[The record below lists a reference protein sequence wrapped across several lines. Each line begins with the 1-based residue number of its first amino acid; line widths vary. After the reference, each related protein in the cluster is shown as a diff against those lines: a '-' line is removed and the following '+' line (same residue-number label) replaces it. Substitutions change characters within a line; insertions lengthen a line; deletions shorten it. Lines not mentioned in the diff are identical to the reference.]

1 MIRLSISVGL
11 AAALAGAAVLTSPT
25 DASACGGSFSPPP
38 PDPQNP
44 QTIEIVAQRMVLS
57 ISQTQT
63 VLWSQIEYEGPPEEF
78 AWVLPVGPGSTI
90 ELASPSW
97 FEALEAATSTH
108 VVPPGVCGPAYVE
121 EPSSGGGCSPGC
133 GAMSANDRGFQGE
146 DGEDKGPVTV
156 VSRGSLGPYDT
167 VTLAS
172 SKGEAVKDWLTMN
185 GYNVP
190 ADVAPILDEYTAKG
204 MDFIALRLKPESSTG
219 AMQPVRVVT
228 KGASPTIPFRMMVAG
243 AQDTVPIALYV
254 IGDGRYAPQSY
265 PEVTLDPANV
275 VWDFFGEDSSY
286 PSARLEALKA
296 SEGGRGFLTTYA
308 RGGGLH
314 ETVVDHRGDAVELR
328 TGNAAEG
335 QIATSLAELYFK
347 MADGSVVF
355 AGPKCADKMQTL
367 IANELATVED
377 CASGACSAG
386 AIPRTDLECEGATDL
401 AAALVGMRPGD
412 AWVTRL
418 EANIPRAGLTT
429 DLTLK
434 AAAAQEA
441 KPSWIVA
448 GEHKNCNE
456 VFTKT
461 ASLDIPRPSQKSTAW
476 AVAAFAFG
484 AALLRRRGKA
494 VDLRDRE

>member
-11 AAALAGAAVLTSPT
+11 AAALAGAAVLTSPA

-78 AWVLPVGPGSTI
+78 AWVLPVGPGSTL
-90 ELASPSW
+90 ELASPRW

-133 GAMSANDRGFQGE
+133 GAMSANDRGYQGG
-146 DGEDKGPVTV
+146 DGEEDDGSVTV

-172 SKGEAVKDWLTMN
+172 SKGEAVKDWLTVN

-190 ADVAPILDEYTAKG
+190 ADVGPILDEYTAKG
-204 MDFIALRLKPESSTG
+204 MDFVALRLKPESSTG

-296 SEGGRGFLTTYA
+296 SEGGRGFLTTFA
-308 RGGGLH
+308 QGGGLH
-314 ETVVDHRGDAVELR
+314 KTVVDHQGNPVELR
-328 TGNAAEG
+328 TGNPYEQNPTAA
-335 QIATSLAELYFK
+335 SVAELYFK
-347 MADGSVVF
+347 LVDEGA
-355 AGPKCADKMQTL
+355 PKCVNKMQTL
-367 IANELATVED
+367 VANELATVED

-386 AIPRTDLECEGATDL
+386 AIPKTDLECEGATDL

-418 EANIPRAGLTT
+418 EANIPKAGLTT

-441 KPSWIVA
+441 KSGWIIA
-448 GEHKNCNE
+448 GEHENCNE

-461 ASLDIPRPSQKSTAW
+461 ASLDIPRPNRKGTAW

-494 VDLRDRE
+494 ADLRDEQ